1 MASQGS
7 DNSLCLGGGELQQL
21 SGLSSQEGSLLLLP
35 LLLPLLPDGNEKDTD
50 ND

>member
-7 DNSLCLGGGELQQL
+7 DNSLCLGGGELQRL
-21 SGLSSQEGSLLLLP
+21 SGLSSQEGSLLLP
-35 LLLPLLPDGNEKDTD
+35 LLLPLLPDGNEKDTG